1 MAGKEL
7 HLWLFVIE
15 MARMLLRRKVKTMTR
30 DDGRVASGVA
40 DTSPETSDP
49 RREAVG
55 LSRRFALLLMAGATL
70 AACSPMS
77 RPSGGDM
84 LLPPPTGPAVS
95 GEVLGT
101 GTVRVAL
108 LLPKTAPGNG
118 AALAVAM
125 QNAATLGLNDFSGND
140 LTILV
145 KDTGGTAEGAAG
157 AARQA
162 ISEGAELIIGPI
174 FSAEVGGVG
183 PVARAANVPVIAF
196 SSDPSVAAP
205 GVYILGLL
213 VDGQVRR
220 VVAEAAKSGRK
231 SIAAIMSQSAFGNLA
246 EAALRQEAGR
256 YGMRVVAV
264 ERFPAGGE
272 AQAAAAIA
280 AVASQIDCI
289 LVPEGA
295 GVAPSVARSLRT
307 AGVDFARIKLL
318 GTGVWNDPT
327 VYNDPSLTGSW
338 FPAPEV
344 SGFSAFASRY
354 RSAYGSEPPFTAS
367 LAYDAVVLAA
377 GLAKTAGAQRFQLSV
392 ITNPE
397 GFLSAVNGLFRF
409 NAAGTNDR
417 GLAVYEVTGSTPSLV
432 SAAPRA
438 FTGA

>member
-1 MAGKEL
+1 
-7 HLWLFVIE
+7 
-15 MARMLLRRKVKTMTR
+15 MTR
-30 DDGRVASGVA
+30 DDGRVTNSVA
-40 DTSPETSDP
+40 DMSPETSDP

-55 LSRRFALLLMAGATL
+55 LSRRFALLLMAGAAL

-77 RPSGGDM
+77 RSNGGDTF
-84 LLPPPTGPAVS
+84 LPPPTGPAVS

-118 AALAVAM
+118 AALAAAM

-140 LTILV
+140 LTVLV
-145 KDTGGTAEGAAG
+145 KDTGGTAEGAAS

-174 FSAEVGGVG
+174 FAAEVGGVG

-231 SIAAIMSQSAFGNLA
+231 SIAGIMSQSAFGNLA

-307 AGVDFARIKLL
+307 AGVDLARIKLL
-318 GTGVWNDPT
+318 GTGVWNDPA

-344 SGFSAFASRY
+344 SGFSSFASRY

-417 GLAVYEVTGSTPSLV
+417 GLAVYEVTGSAPSLV

>member
-1 MAGKEL
+1 M
-7 HLWLFVIE
+7 
-15 MARMLLRRKVKTMTR
+15 MTR
-30 DDGRVASGVA
+30 DDGRVASGAA
-40 DTSPETSDP
+40 DTAVSPEASD
-49 RREAVG
+49 RRTTTAG
-55 LSRRFALLLMAGATL
+55 LSRRLALLLMGGAAV
-70 AACSPMS
+70 AACSPIS
-77 RPSGGDM
+77 RPSGGNTFV
-84 LLPPPTGPAVS
+84 PPPAGPAVS
-95 GEVLGT
+95 GDVLGT
-101 GTVRVAL
+101 GTVQVAL

-118 AALAVAM
+118 AALAMAM

-140 LTILV
+140 LIVLV
-145 KDTGGTAEGAAG
+145 KDTGGTAEGAAN

-174 FSAEVGGVG
+174 FAAEVGGVG

-196 SSDPSVAAP
+196 SSDPSVAAS
-205 GVYILGLL
+205 GVYILGFL

-272 AQAAAAIA
+272 AKSVAAIA

-289 LVPEGA
+289 LLPEG
-295 GVAPSVARSLRT
+295 GSVAPAVAQSLRS
-307 AGVDFARIKLL
+307 AGVDLTRIKLL
-318 GTGVWNDPT
+318 GTGVWNDPA
-327 VYNDPSLTGSW
+327 VYSNPALVGGW
-338 FPAPEV
+338 FPSPEI

-354 RSAYGSEPPFTAS
+354 RGTYGSEPPLTAS

-377 GLAKTAGAQRFQLSV
+377 GLTKTAGAQRFQLSV

-409 NAAGTNDR
+409 NAFGTNDR

>member
-1 MAGKEL
+1 
-7 HLWLFVIE
+7 
-15 MARMLLRRKVKTMTR
+15 MTR
-30 DDGRVASGVA
+30 DDGRVASGTAV
-40 DTSPETSDP
+40 SPETDL
-49 RREAVG
+49 RLEAAG
-55 LSRRFALLLMAGATL
+55 PMSRRFALLLMGGAAL
-70 AACSPMS
+70 AACSPTS
-77 RPSGGDM
+77 RPIGGDT
-84 LLPPPTGPAVS
+84 LLPAPTGPVVS

-125 QNAATLGLNDFSGND
+125 QNAAALGLSDFSGND
-140 LTILV
+140 LTLLV
-145 KDTGGTAEGAAG
+145 KDTRGTAEGAAE

-174 FSAEVGGVG
+174 FAAEVGGVG
-183 PVARAANVPVIAF
+183 PVARAANVPVLAF
-196 SSDPSVAAP
+196 SSDPSVAAA
-205 GVYILGLL
+205 GVYILGFL

-231 SIAAIMSQSAFGNLA
+231 SIAAIMSQSAFSNLA

-264 ERFPAGGE
+264 ERFAAGGE
-272 AQAAAAIA
+272 AQSVAAIA
-280 AVASQIDCI
+280 AIATQIDCI

-295 GVAPSVARSLRT
+295 GVAPAIARSLRS
-307 AGVDFARIKLL
+307 AGVDLARIKLL
-318 GTGVWNDPT
+318 GTGVWNDAA
-327 VYNDPSLTGSW
+327 VYNDPALTGGW
-338 FPAPEV
+338 FPSPEV
-344 SGFSAFASRY
+344 SGFSAFASHY
-354 RSAYGSEPPFTAS
+354 RASYGGEPPLTAS

-397 GFLSAVNGLFRF
+397 GFLSSVNGLFRF
-409 NAAGTNDR
+409 NAVGTNDR

>member
-1 MAGKEL
+1 M
-7 HLWLFVIE
+7 
-15 MARMLLRRKVKTMTR
+15 MTR
-30 DDGRVASGVA
+30 DDGRVASEAAGTAV
-40 DTSPETSDP
+40 SPETSDQKV
-49 RREAVG
+49 EAVG
-55 LSRRFALLLMAGATL
+55 LSRRFALLLMGGAAL
-70 AACSPMS
+70 SACSPVS
-77 RPSGGDM
+77 RPSGGDS
-84 LLPPPTGPAVS
+84 LLPAPTGPAVS

-118 AALAVAM
+118 ASLALAM
-125 QNAATLGLNDFSGND
+125 QNAASLGLTDFSGND
-140 LTILV
+140 LTVLV
-145 KDTGGTAEGAAG
+145 KDTRGTAEGASE

-174 FSAEVGGVG
+174 FAAEVGGVG
-183 PVARAANVPVIAF
+183 PVARAASVPVIAF
-196 SSDPSVAAP
+196 SSDPSVAAA
-205 GVYILGLL
+205 GVYILGFL

-264 ERFPAGGE
+264 ERFAAGGE
-272 AQAAAAIA
+272 AKSVSAVA

-289 LVPEGA
+289 LLPEGA
-295 GVAPSVARSLRT
+295 GVAPSIARSLRA
-307 AGVDFARIKLL
+307 AGVDLGRIKLL
-318 GTGVWNDPT
+318 GTGVWNDPA
-327 VYNDPSLTGSW
+327 VYNDPSLTGGW
-338 FPAPEV
+338 FPSPEI
-344 SGFSAFASRY
+344 SGFSAFAGRY
-354 RSAYGSEPPFTAS
+354 RSTYGGEPPLTAS

-397 GFLSAVNGLFRF
+397 GFLSSVNGLFRF
-409 NAAGTNDR
+409 NAFGTNDR

-438 FTGA
+438 FTGV

>member
-1 MAGKEL
+1 
-7 HLWLFVIE
+7 
-15 MARMLLRRKVKTMTR
+15 MTR
-30 DDGRVASGVA
+30 DDGRVASGEA
-40 DTSPETSDP
+40 DTAVSPEMSDQ
-49 RREAVG
+49 RMKAVG
-55 LSRRFALLLMAGATL
+55 LSRRFALLLMGGAAL
-70 AACSPMS
+70 AACSPTS
-77 RPSGGDM
+77 RPSGGDT

-145 KDTGGTAEGAAG
+145 KDTRGTAEGAAE

-174 FSAEVGGVG
+174 FAAEVGGVG
-183 PVARAANVPVIAF
+183 PVARAANIPVIAF
-196 SSDPSVAAP
+196 SSDPSVAAA
-205 GVYILGLL
+205 GVYILGFL

-272 AQAAAAIA
+272 AQSVSAIA

-295 GVAPSVARSLRT
+295 SVAPVVAKSLRA
-307 AGVDFARIKLL
+307 AGVDLARIKLL
-318 GTGVWNDPT
+318 GTGVWNDPA
-327 VYNDPSLTGSW
+327 VYNDPSLTGGW
-338 FPAPEV
+338 FPSPEV

-354 RSAYGSEPPFTAS
+354 RSVYGSEPPLTAS

-377 GLAKTAGAQRFQLSV
+377 SLVKTAGTQRFQLSV

-397 GFLSAVNGLFRF
+397 GFLSSINGLFRF

>member
-1 MAGKEL
+1 M
-7 HLWLFVIE
+7 
-15 MARMLLRRKVKTMTR
+15 MTR
-30 DDGRVASGVA
+30 DDGMVASGVA
-40 DTSPETSDP
+40 GTAESPETSG
-49 RREAVG
+49 RRSEAAG
-55 LSRRFALLLMAGATL
+55 LSRRLALVLMGGAAL

-77 RPSGGDM
+77 RPSGDGF
-84 LLPPPTGPAVS
+84 LPAPTGPAIS

-118 AALAVAM
+118 AALAMAM
-125 QNAATLGLNDFSGND
+125 QNAASLGLNDFAGND
-140 LTILV
+140 LTVLV
-145 KDTGGTAEGAAG
+145 KDTRGTAEGAAE

-174 FSAEVGGVG
+174 FAAEVGGVG
-183 PVARAANVPVIAF
+183 PVARAASVPVIAF
-196 SSDPSVAAP
+196 SSDPSVAAA
-205 GVYILGLL
+205 GVYILGFL

-256 YGMRVVAV
+256 YGMRVITV
-264 ERFPAGGE
+264 ERFSAGGE
-272 AQAAAAIA
+272 AKAVA
-280 AVASQIDCI
+280 AVAAVAAQIDCL

-295 GVAPSVARSLRT
+295 GVAPAIARSLRS
-307 AGVDFARIKLL
+307 AGVDLSRIKLL
-318 GTGVWNDPT
+318 GTGVWNDPA
-327 VYNDPSLTGSW
+327 VYNDPALTGGW
-338 FPAPEV
+338 FPSPEI

-354 RSAYGSEPPFTAS
+354 RATYGSEPPLTAS

-377 GLAKTAGAQRFQLSV
+377 GLTKTAGAQRFQLSV

-397 GFLSAVNGLFRF
+397 GFLSSVNGLFRF
-409 NAAGTNDR
+409 NAFGTNDR

>member
-1 MAGKEL
+1 M
-7 HLWLFVIE
+7 
-15 MARMLLRRKVKTMTR
+15 MTR
-30 DDGRVASGVA
+30 DDGRVASGAA
-40 DTSPETSDP
+40 DTAVSPEASD
-49 RREAVG
+49 RRTTAG
-55 LSRRFALLLMAGATL
+55 LSRRLTLLLMGGAAL

-77 RPSGGDM
+77 RPSGGNTFV
-84 LLPPPTGPAVS
+84 PPPTGPAVS
-95 GEVLGT
+95 GDVLGT

-118 AALAVAM
+118 AALAMAM

-140 LTILV
+140 LTVLV
-145 KDTGGTAEGAAG
+145 KDTGGTAEGAAN

-174 FSAEVGGVG
+174 FAAEVGGVG

-196 SSDPSVAAP
+196 SSDPSVAAS
-205 GVYILGLL
+205 GVYILGFL

-272 AQAAAAIA
+272 GKSVAAIA

-289 LVPEGA
+289 LLPEG
-295 GVAPSVARSLRT
+295 GSVAPAVAQSLRS
-307 AGVDFARIKLL
+307 AGVDLTRIKLL
-318 GTGVWNDPT
+318 GTGVWNDPA
-327 VYNDPSLTGSW
+327 VYSNPALVGGW
-338 FPAPEV
+338 FPSPEI

-354 RSAYGSEPPFTAS
+354 RGTYGSEPPLTAS

-377 GLAKTAGAQRFQLSV
+377 GLTKTAGAQRFQLSV

-409 NAAGTNDR
+409 NAFGTNDR

>member
-1 MAGKEL
+1 M
-7 HLWLFVIE
+7 
-15 MARMLLRRKVKTMTR
+15 MTR
-30 DDGRVASGVA
+30 DDGRVASGV
-40 DTSPETSDP
+40 SPETSDQ
-49 RREAVG
+49 RLEAAG
-55 LSRRFALLLMAGATL
+55 LSRRLALFLLGGAAL

-77 RPSGGDM
+77 RPSGGDT
-84 LLPPPTGPAVS
+84 LLPAPTGPAIS

-125 QNAATLGLNDFSGND
+125 QNAASLGLNDFSGND
-140 LTILV
+140 LTVLV
-145 KDTGGTAEGAAG
+145 KDTRGTAEGAAE

-174 FSAEVGGVG
+174 FAAEVGGVG
-183 PVARAANVPVIAF
+183 PVARAASVPVIAF
-196 SSDPSVAAP
+196 SSDPSVAAA
-205 GVYILGLL
+205 GVYILGFL

-264 ERFPAGGE
+264 ERFAAGGE
-272 AQAAAAIA
+272 AQSVAAIA
-280 AVASQIDCI
+280 AVAAQIDCI
-289 LVPEGA
+289 LLPEGA
-295 GVAPSVARSLRT
+295 GVAPAIARSLRT
-307 AGVDFARIKLL
+307 AGVDLARIKLL
-318 GTGVWNDPT
+318 GTGVWNDPS
-327 VYNDPSLTGSW
+327 VYNDPALTGGW
-338 FPAPEV
+338 FPSPEI

-354 RSAYGSEPPFTAS
+354 RSTYGGEPPLTAS

-377 GLAKTAGAQRFQLSV
+377 GLTKTAGAQRFQLSV

-397 GFLSAVNGLFRF
+397 GFLSSVNGLFRF
-409 NAAGTNDR
+409 NAFGTNDR

>member
-1 MAGKEL
+1 
-7 HLWLFVIE
+7 
-15 MARMLLRRKVKTMTR
+15 MLLRRKVKTMIR
-30 DDGRVASGVA
+30 EDGRVANGAA
-40 DTSPETSDP
+40 DTAVSAEMDDP
-49 RREAVG
+49 RMKTAG
-55 LSRRFALLLMAGATL
+55 LSRRLALLLMGGAAL
-70 AACSPMS
+70 AACSPTS
-77 RPSGGDM
+77 RPSGSDM
-84 LLPPPTGPAVS
+84 LLPLPTGPAVS
-95 GEVLGT
+95 GEVMGT

-118 AALAVAM
+118 AALAIAM
-125 QNAATLGLNDFSGND
+125 QNAASLGLSDFSGND
-140 LTILV
+140 LTVMV
-145 KDTGGTAEGAAG
+145 KDTRGTSEGAAE

-162 ISEGAELIIGPI
+162 ISEGAELILGPV
-174 FSAEVGGVG
+174 FAAEVGGVG
-183 PVARAANVPVIAF
+183 PVARAANIPVIAF

-246 EAALRQEAGR
+246 EASLRQEAGR

-264 ERFPAGGE
+264 ERYAAGGE
-272 AQAAAAIA
+272 AKAAGNIA
-280 AVASQIDCI
+280 AVATQIDCI
-289 LVPEGA
+289 LLPEGA
-295 GVAPSVARSLRT
+295 GVAPTIARSLRSS
-307 AGVDFARIKLL
+307 GVDLSRIKLL
-318 GTGVWNDPT
+318 GTGVWNDPA
-327 VYNDPSLTGSW
+327 VYNDPSLVGGW
-338 FPAPEV
+338 FPSPEI
-344 SGFSAFASRY
+344 SGFSTFASHY
-354 RSAYGSEPPFTAS
+354 RSTYGSEPPFTAS

-409 NAAGTNDR
+409 NAVGTNDR

>member
-1 MAGKEL
+1 M
-7 HLWLFVIE
+7 
-15 MARMLLRRKVKTMTR
+15 MTR
-30 DDGRVASGVA
+30 DDGRVASGMAGTAV
-40 DTSPETSDP
+40 SPETSDP
-49 RREAVG
+49 RLEAAG
-55 LSRRFALLLMAGATL
+55 LSRRLALILLGGAAL
-70 AACSPMS
+70 AACSPTS
-77 RPSGGDM
+77 RPSGGDT
-84 LLPPPTGPAVS
+84 LLPAPTGPAIS

-118 AALAVAM
+118 AALAAAM
-125 QNAATLGLNDFSGND
+125 QNAASLGLNDFSGND
-140 LTILV
+140 LTVLV
-145 KDTGGTAEGAAG
+145 KDTRGTADGAAE

-174 FSAEVGGVG
+174 FAAEVGGVG
-183 PVARAANVPVIAF
+183 PVARAASVPVIAF
-196 SSDPSVAAP
+196 SSDPSVAAA
-205 GVYILGLL
+205 GVYILGFL

-264 ERFPAGGE
+264 ERFAAGGE
-272 AQAAAAIA
+272 AQSVAAIA

-289 LVPEGA
+289 LLPEGA
-295 GVAPSVARSLRT
+295 GVAPTIARSLRT
-307 AGVDFARIKLL
+307 AGVDLARIKLL
-318 GTGVWNDPT
+318 GTGVWNDPS
-327 VYNDPSLTGSW
+327 VYNDPALTGGW
-338 FPAPEV
+338 FPSPEI

-354 RSAYGSEPPFTAS
+354 RSTYGGEPPLTAS

-409 NAAGTNDR
+409 NAFGTNDR

>member
-1 MAGKEL
+1 
-7 HLWLFVIE
+7 
-15 MARMLLRRKVKTMTR
+15 MTR
-30 DDGRVASGVA
+30 DDGWVANDAA
-40 DTSPETSDP
+40 DMAVSPETSDQCVGTT
-49 RREAVG
+49 VG
-55 LSRRFALLLMAGATL
+55 LSRRFALLLLGGAAL
-70 AACSPMS
+70 AACSPTS
-77 RPSGGDM
+77 RPSGGDT

-95 GEVLGT
+95 GEVLGS

-145 KDTGGTAEGAAG
+145 KDTGGTAEGAAE

-174 FSAEVGGVG
+174 FAAEVGGVG
-183 PVARAANVPVIAF
+183 PVARAANVPVMAF
-196 SSDPSVAAP
+196 SSDPSVAAA

-264 ERFPAGGE
+264 QRFPAGGE
-272 AQAAAAIA
+272 AQAAAAIVA
-280 AVASQIDCI
+280 IASQIDCI
-289 LVPEGA
+289 LLPEGA
-295 GVAPSVARSLRT
+295 GVAPTIARSLRT
-307 AGVDFARIKLL
+307 AGVDLARIKLL

-327 VYNDPSLTGSW
+327 VYNDPSLTGGW
-338 FPAPEV
+338 FPSPEV
-344 SGFSAFASRY
+344 SGFSAFASHY
-354 RSAYGSEPPFTAS
+354 RSTYGNEPPFTAS

-377 GLAKTAGAQRFQLSV
+377 SLVKTAGTQRFQLSV

-397 GFLSAVNGLFRF
+397 GFLSSINGLFRF
-409 NAAGTNDR
+409 NAVGTNDR

>member
-1 MAGKEL
+1 M
-7 HLWLFVIE
+7 
-15 MARMLLRRKVKTMTR
+15 MTR
-30 DDGRVASGVA
+30 DDGRVASG
-40 DTSPETSDP
+40 
-49 RREAVG
+49 AVG
-55 LSRRFALLLMAGATL
+55 FAVTTEASDRHVEGSGLTRRLALLLLGGAAL
-70 AACSPMS
+70 AACSPTS
-77 RPSGGDM
+77 RPSGGDT
-84 LLPPPTGPAVS
+84 LLPAPTGPAIS

-118 AALAVAM
+118 ATLAAAM
-125 QNAATLGLNDFSGND
+125 QNAASLGLSDFSGND
-140 LTILV
+140 LTVLV
-145 KDTGGTAEGAAG
+145 KDTRGSAEGAAE

-174 FSAEVGGVG
+174 FAAEVGGVG
-183 PVARAANVPVIAF
+183 PVARAASVPVIAF
-196 SSDPSVAAP
+196 SSDPSVAAS
-205 GVYILGLL
+205 GVYILGFL

-220 VVAEAAKSGRK
+220 VVAEAARSGRK

-264 ERFPAGGE
+264 ERFAAGGE
-272 AQAAAAIA
+272 AQSVAAIA
-280 AVASQIDCI
+280 AVASQIDC
-289 LVPEGA
+289 LLLPEGA
-295 GVAPSVARSLRT
+295 GVAPTIARSLRT
-307 AGVDFARIKLL
+307 AGVDLSRIKLL
-318 GTGVWNDPT
+318 GTGVWNDPS
-327 VYNDPSLTGSW
+327 VYNDPALTGGW
-338 FPAPEV
+338 FPSPEI

-354 RSAYGSEPPFTAS
+354 RSTYGGEPPLTAS

-397 GFLSAVNGLFRF
+397 GFLSSVNGLFRF
-409 NAAGTNDR
+409 NAFGTNDR

>member
-1 MAGKEL
+1 
-7 HLWLFVIE
+7 
-15 MARMLLRRKVKTMTR
+15 MTR
-30 DDGRVASGVA
+30 DDGRVANGVA
-40 DTSPETSDP
+40 DTSPETSEP

-174 FSAEVGGVG
+174 FAAEVGGVG

>member
-1 MAGKEL
+1 
-7 HLWLFVIE
+7 
-15 MARMLLRRKVKTMTR
+15 MTR
-30 DDGRVASGVA
+30 DDGRVASGAA
-40 DTSPETSDP
+40 DTAVSHETSDP
-49 RREAVG
+49 RMKAAG
-55 LSRRFALLLMAGATL
+55 LSRRLALFLMGGAAL
-70 AACSPMS
+70 AACSPTS
-77 RPSGGDM
+77 RPSGGDT

-125 QNAATLGLNDFSGND
+125 QNAAALGLNDFSGND
-140 LTILV
+140 LTLLV
-145 KDTGGTAEGAAG
+145 KDTRGTAEGAAE

-174 FSAEVGGVG
+174 FAAEVGGVG

-196 SSDPSVAAP
+196 SSDPSVAAA
-205 GVYILGLL
+205 GVYILGFL

-246 EAALRQEAGR
+246 EATLRQEAGR

-264 ERFPAGGE
+264 ERFAAGGE
-272 AQAAAAIA
+272 AQAVAAIA
-280 AVASQIDCI
+280 ANASQIDCI
-289 LVPEGA
+289 LLPEGA
-295 GVAPSVARSLRT
+295 GVAPTIARSLRT
-307 AGVDFARIKLL
+307 AGVDLARIKLL
-318 GTGVWNDPT
+318 GTGVWNDPA
-327 VYNDPSLTGSW
+327 VYNDQALTGGW
-338 FPAPEV
+338 FPSPEV

-354 RSAYGSEPPFTAS
+354 RSAYGGEPPLTAS

-377 GLAKTAGAQRFQLSV
+377 GLARTAGAQRFQLSV
-392 ITNPE
+392 ITSPE

-409 NAAGTNDR
+409 NAFGTNDR

>member
-1 MAGKEL
+1 M
-7 HLWLFVIE
+7 
-15 MARMLLRRKVKTMTR
+15 MTR
-30 DDGRVASGVA
+30 DDGRVASGV
-40 DTSPETSDP
+40 SPETSDQ
-49 RREAVG
+49 RLEAAG
-55 LSRRFALLLMAGATL
+55 LSRRLALLLLGGAAL

-77 RPSGGDM
+77 RPSGGDT
-84 LLPPPTGPAVS
+84 LLPAPTGPAIS

-125 QNAATLGLNDFSGND
+125 QNAASLGLNDFSGND
-140 LTILV
+140 LTVLV
-145 KDTGGTAEGAAG
+145 KDTRGTAEGAAE

-174 FSAEVGGVG
+174 FAAEVGGVG
-183 PVARAANVPVIAF
+183 PVARAASVPVIAF
-196 SSDPSVAAP
+196 SSDPSVAAA
-205 GVYILGLL
+205 GVYILGFL

-264 ERFPAGGE
+264 ERFAAGGE
-272 AQAAAAIA
+272 AQSVAAIA
-280 AVASQIDCI
+280 AVAAQIDCI
-289 LVPEGA
+289 LLPEGA
-295 GVAPSVARSLRT
+295 GVAPAIARSLRT
-307 AGVDFARIKLL
+307 AGVDLARIKLL
-318 GTGVWNDPT
+318 GTGVWNDPS
-327 VYNDPSLTGSW
+327 VYNDPALTGGW
-338 FPAPEV
+338 FPSPEI

-354 RSAYGSEPPFTAS
+354 RSTYGGEPPLTAS

-377 GLAKTAGAQRFQLSV
+377 GLTKTAGAQRFQLSV

-397 GFLSAVNGLFRF
+397 GFLSSVNGLFRF
-409 NAAGTNDR
+409 NAFGTNDR

>member
-1 MAGKEL
+1 
-7 HLWLFVIE
+7 
-15 MARMLLRRKVKTMTR
+15 MLLRRKVKTMIR
-30 DDGRVASGVA
+30 EDGRVANGAA
-40 DTSPETSDP
+40 DTAVSAEMDDP
-49 RREAVG
+49 RMKAAG
-55 LSRRFALLLMAGATL
+55 LSRRLALLLMGGAAV

-77 RPSGGDM
+77 RSSGGDT
-84 LLPPPTGPAVS
+84 LLPPPTTGPAVS

-118 AALAVAM
+118 AALATAM
-125 QNAATLGLNDFSGND
+125 QNAASLGLSDFSGND
-140 LTILV
+140 LTVMV
-145 KDTGGTAEGAAG
+145 KDTRGTSEGAAE

-162 ISEGAELIIGPI
+162 ISEGAELILGPV
-174 FSAEVGGVG
+174 FAAEVAGVG
-183 PVARAANVPVIAF
+183 PVARAANIPVIAF
-196 SSDPSVAAP
+196 SSDPSVAAA
-205 GVYILGLL
+205 GVYILGFL

-246 EAALRQEAGR
+246 EASLRQEAGR

-264 ERFPAGGE
+264 ERYPAGGE
-272 AQAAAAIA
+272 AQAVAAIA
-280 AVASQIDCI
+280 AVGTQIDCI
-289 LVPEGA
+289 LLPEGV
-295 GVAPSVARSLRT
+295 GVATTIARSLRS
-307 AGVDFARIKLL
+307 AGVDLARIKLL
-318 GTGVWNDPT
+318 GTGVWNDPA
-327 VYNDPSLTGSW
+327 VYNDPSLVGGW
-338 FPAPEV
+338 FPSPEV
-344 SGFSAFASRY
+344 SGFSTFASHY
-354 RSAYGSEPPFTAS
+354 RSAYGSEPPLTAS

-409 NAAGTNDR
+409 NAVGTNDR